1 MINSNISKKISG
13 KNIKI
18 GKSYSLY
25 CKRKIGEIFKK
36 YSTKVFSYN
45 SRIAKKKYYF
55 KVKLKIV
62 LSKDIDFEA
71 TGKAKLPYEALDIAL
86 YTLKKILRRHS
97 RRIKYK
103 SKKNREIRYLKESF
117 FIYNDINDGTFSKKV
132 S

>member
-18 GKSYSLY
+18 GKNYSLY

-36 YSTKVFSYN
+36 YSIKVLSYD
-45 SRIAKKKYYF
+45 SSIVKKKYYF

-62 LSKDIDFEA
+62 LSNNIGFEA
-71 TGKAKLPYEALDIAL
+71 TGKTKLPYEALNSAIF
-86 YTLKKILRRHS
+86 TLKKILRRQS
-97 RRIKYK
+97 RRIKQE
-103 SKKNREIRYLKESF
+103 SKGNKEIRYLKESF
-117 FIYNDINDGTFSKKV
+117 FIYNDINNGIFSKKV